1 MEDFPV
7 RFADFLENLATKVR
21 ELTVDRLNRFFRIAA
36 WSLVAAVLVL
46 AALVL
51 AVIGAFRAI
60 AVPLGDVLAY
70 TVIGGVFVI
79 AGAFIWFGRS
89 RTPEEEEDA

>member
-7 RFADFLENLATKVR
+7 KFADFLENLATKVR

-36 WSLVAAVLVL
+36 WSLVAAVLGL

-51 AVIGAFRAI
+51 AVIGVFRAI

-89 RTPEEEEDA
+89 RTPEEEEDG

>member
-7 RFADFLENLATKVR
+7 KLADFLEKLAAKAR
-21 ELTVDRLNRFFRIAA
+21 EFTVERPDRYLRIAA
-36 WSLVAAVLVL
+36 WSLVAVVLVL
-46 AALVL
+46 VALVL
-51 AVIGAFRAI
+51 AVIAIFRAI

-89 RTPEEEEDA
+89 RTPEEEEDG